1 MSNTHKVIRFHYEEL
16 YDLVIYRHSI
26 IKSKKKREETMQ
38 YIFQLLVILGASFLG
53 EICNLLLPLP
63 IPASVY
69 GLVLLFTA
77 LMTGLIKLE
86 NVEKAATF
94 LIATMSIYFIAPSV
108 SLMTVIADYVDSLF
122 GIVVICCVSTV
133 LVMVVTGKV
142 SQLLMEKSKTT
153 EDVDSCSEGKEDSR
167 HE

>member
-1 MSNTHKVIRFHYEEL
+1 
-16 YDLVIYRHSI
+16 
-26 IKSKKKREETMQ
+26 MQ

-77 LMTGLIKLE
+77 LMTGIIKLE

-108 SLMTVIADYVDSLF
+108 SLMTVIADYVDSLL
-122 GIVVICCVSTV
+122 GIVVICCISTI

-142 SQLLMEKSKTT
+142 SQLIMEKSKPT
-153 EDVDSCSEGKEDSR
+153 EGVVSSDGVNGKEDSR
-167 HE
+167 DE